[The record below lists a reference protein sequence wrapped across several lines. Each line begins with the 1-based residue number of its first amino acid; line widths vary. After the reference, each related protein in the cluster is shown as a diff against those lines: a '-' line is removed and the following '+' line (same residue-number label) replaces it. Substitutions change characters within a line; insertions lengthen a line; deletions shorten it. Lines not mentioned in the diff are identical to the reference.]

1 MICSSC
7 NIYIPTSQPVY
18 CCIDQIFCSN
28 VCSNKKF
35 FIIKNKDPYFENPH
49 DWNDIL
55 NNSSNNKQSTNL
67 LENENE
73 FEFII
78 NIRRHKSRKNLLLN
92 LDNMHEDT
100 TENIELEFKNNY
112 RFKKYVKLIKLDK
125 LIKDALAIHIICKYK
140 LHIICIIIYSLI
152 IYGIYKLV
160 SIKH

>member
-18 CCIDQIFCSN
+18 CCIDQIFCSKN
-28 VCSNKKF
+28 CSNTKF

-55 NNSSNNKQSTNL
+55 NNSSNNKESINL

-78 NIRRHKSRKNLLLN
+78 NIRKHKSRKNLLLI
-92 LDNMHEDT
+92 LDNMHED
-100 TENIELEFKNNY
+100 IEVEFKNNY
-112 RFKKYVKLIKLDK
+112 RFKKYIKLIKFDK
-125 LIKDALAIHIICKYK
+125 LIKYIIANNIICKYK
-140 LHIICIIIYSLI
+140 LHIISIIIYSLI
-152 IYGIYKLV
+152 IYGIYKLI